1 MAYGN
6 LQPKRVKLANMFEA
20 TKILRKKSEKAKKSS
35 NILLVLHFQ
44 NIGNRFKAFV

>member
-35 NILLVLHFQ
+35 KISKNFSVYLACFAL
-44 NIGNRFKAFV
+44 